1 MKTIIVYIF
10 LFLNFISF
18 SQNENISK
26 IEVENFI
33 QSTLENSKAWFAC
46 NIDSAY
52 YKTDTIT
59 FCSSILHL
67 YQKNC
72 CHHIEWYFSNATKFK
87 LSKTNICHKPIVS
100 SIDSKDSS
108 FKIKTKY
115 SNNGVIIK
123 IKTKGKSIRFKV
135 ISINQKELWE
145 NGNTADFITMLRLK

>member
-10 LFLNFISF
+10 LFLNFLSF

-52 YKTDTIT
+52 YKADTIT
-59 FCSSILHL
+59 FCSSMLHL

-72 CHHIEWYFSNATKFK
+72 CHHIEWYFSNATKFN
-87 LSKTNICHKPIVS
+87 LSKTNICSKPIIS
-100 SIDSKDSS
+100 TIDSKKSS
-108 FKIKTKY
+108 FKIKTKHQ
-115 SNNGVIIK
+115 NNGVIIK
-123 IKTKGKSIRFKV
+123 IKTGWKAIHFKV
-135 ISINQKELWE
+135 ISIYQKELSK
-145 NGNTADFITMLRLK
+145 NGNNAHFIKIIRIK